1 MIAHAQKPGVS
12 IYILEGPKFNFFS
25 QIPAPQVS
33 NSRIWYKNG
42 PCTILGPSDKFSTQP
57 GVILC
62 SKVTPNGYFGGWQAP
77 RSPRGVQVGPRWFLA
92 TGTMS
97 HTMPQP
103 SQLAFWVLNSQNRE
117 KSGQKWPKNRHFG
130 VYFGG
135 LTFPGPTMC
144 IQMGVNWS
152 QATGILSHTIPQLSQ
167 LALWVLNSQNREKSG
182 PQCPQNRHFGG
193 LTLPGPLMCI
203 HYVRL
208 QCFHIQ
214 GGPK

>member
-1 MIAHAQKPGVS
+1 MHIQMGV
-12 IYILEGPKFNFFS
+12 NWS
-25 QIPAPQVS
+25 Q
-33 NSRIWYKNG
+33 
-42 PCTILGPSDKFSTQP
+42 
-57 GVILC
+57 
-62 SKVTPNGYFGGWQAP
+62 
-77 RSPRGVQVGPRWFLA
+77 A

-97 HTMPQP
+97 HTIPQP
-103 SQLAFWVLNSQNRE
+103 SQLAFWVLNSQNWE

-135 LTFPGPTMC
+135 LTLPGPTMR

-167 LALWVLNSQNREKSG
+167 LALWVLNSQNRKKSG
-182 PQCPQNRHFGG
+182 QKWPKNRHFGG
-193 LTLPGPLMCI
+193 SMLSGPLMCI

-214 GGPK
+214 GGPKKCLYVFIYRLILRKSQRIGPPCTRSGQFEITLSYSSLSGVGFESHSRCNKYIPRCQNTYDGSCP